1 MIRPS
6 LRNVSVKSA
15 CRIKTML
22 FAAALLV
29 AASAALM
36 IHRARV
42 RGRADQA
49 NLGQMSLEWV
59 AEHRASRRS

>member
-1 MIRPS
+1 M
-6 LRNVSVKSA
+6 SVKSA

-36 IHRARV
+36 IHRARA
-42 RGRADQA
+42 RGRADQD

>member
-1 MIRPS
+1 
-6 LRNVSVKSA
+6 
-15 CRIKTML
+15 ML

-42 RGRADQA
+42 RGRADQD